1 MIQDSVGRTAVKVL
15 KYISE
20 NLQRGDQQAVAELT
34 RQAFDSGA
42 A

>member
-1 MIQDSVGRTAVKVL
+1 MIQDSIGRTAVEVL
-15 KYISE
+15 KDISE

-34 RQAFDSGA
+34 RQAIDSGA